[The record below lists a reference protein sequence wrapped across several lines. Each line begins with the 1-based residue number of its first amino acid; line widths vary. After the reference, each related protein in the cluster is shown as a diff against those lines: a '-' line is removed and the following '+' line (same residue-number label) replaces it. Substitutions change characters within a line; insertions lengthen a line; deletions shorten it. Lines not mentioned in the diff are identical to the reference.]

1 MADKNDAP
9 KWNLQEDINLV
20 DKGYK
25 SGYKNG
31 HEDGVIKGEANAKVE
46 ILEAKNKA
54 LKQEVRAEKAE
65 RQVAELKL
73 QIATQNV

>member
-20 DKGYK
+20 DKGYQ